1 MEERKQADMHVL
13 WWGATEAEYAWLKE
27 RVAAYRSSLTT
38 PVKLRTIDEPI
49 EQISQ
54 YIEAGNVDRLI
65 VACRNRWDYPQVQL
79 QQLASGFPDVP
90 IALAVG
96 DWWLGW
102 RRTGIGHLQMLPHLS
117 LPWYR
122 WWDGWVYWLEG
133 SLPTMFGPFPLE
145 RATIGIRSSDSL
157 IKSGQQPN
165 HQSPVD
171 WLVWD
176 DSRLATWLGWEKSLN
191 QAIAELQE
199 IQTSYP
205 LAKLWIAWT
214 LPTWELV
221 SRLNQAGLRFE
232 LLAKPHL
239 SSLSS
244 AALART

>member
-1 MEERKQADMHVL
+1 MEESIQAEVRVL
-13 WWGATEAEYAWLKE
+13 WWGAAEAEYAWLKE
-27 RVAAYRSSLTT
+27 RVSNYRSSVLAQ
-38 PVKLRTIDEPI
+38 VKLLTIDEPI
-49 EQISQ
+49 EQISK
-54 YIEAGNVDRLI
+54 YIEGGHVDRVI
-65 VACRNRWDYPQVQL
+65 IACRNRWDYPQVQL
-79 QQLASGFPDVP
+79 HQMACGFPDAP

-102 RRTGIGHLQMLPHLS
+102 RRTGIGHLQILPHLS

-122 WWDGWVYWLEG
+122 WWDGWVHWLEG
-133 SLPTMFGPFPLE
+133 AVPTMFGPFPFE
-145 RATIGIRSSDSL
+145 RTTIGIQSKFAS
-157 IKSGQQPN
+157 IKSGDQHNDP
-165 HQSPVD
+165 SSVG

-176 DSRLATWLGWEKSLN
+176 DSRLATWLGWEDSLS
-191 QAIAELQE
+191 QAIAELKE
-199 IQTSYP
+199 IQTRYP

-221 SRLNQAGLRFE
+221 SRLNQAGLSFE